1 MAASTAAGPTHQ
13 ERTMSDKV
21 KDIPEKKLDKKPADQ
36 VKGGSKT
43 LEPPNGGR

>member
-1 MAASTAAGPTHQ
+1 MVASTVAGPSHQ

-21 KDIPEKKLDKKPADQ
+21 KDIPEKKLDKQSADQ

-43 LEPPNGGR
+43 INPPDGGR